1 MQPSKCLPPAYW
13 SQRLHHPQPDPAFCI
28 QYVRDTLAHFNP
40 QDSHVELT
48 PQSCPQTS
56 YFGMFLH
63 KYNNKNHLKSTDINT
78 LISTDVYTI
87 VPSLRIWT
95 LQFSGDWVVER
106 RWKCAHAHTRSFAWV
121 YPFLCVFWFSHFLMV
136 MAVDPVGF
144 LLLDWF
150 RCHVFGD
157 ASQAFNAYIFITLDL
172 PTAGFLYSIIHDSAH
187 LSELPPILNHLLL
200 HSQNQSW
207 CHQPVLG

>member
-1 MQPSKCLPPAYW
+1 MEVHTCS
-13 SQRLHHPQPDPAFCI
+13 HT
-28 QYVRDTLAHFNP
+28 QY
-40 QDSHVELT
+40 
-48 PQSCPQTS
+48 
-56 YFGMFLH
+56 
-63 KYNNKNHLKSTDINT
+63 
-78 LISTDVYTI
+78 
-87 VPSLRIWT
+87 
-95 LQFSGDWVVER
+95 
-106 RWKCAHAHTRSFAWV
+106 AWV
-121 YPFLCVFWFSHFLMV
+121 YPFLCLFCFSHFLMV

-207 CHQPVLG
+207 CHQPVLTFLHVCVQSKTVVRLSGLMANILILHLQLVLHISSHPLSLEVCNTS